1 MAVINLFR
9 RHFCAEHGTSGA
21 TTPVNLVVMSGAMTK
36 TFGISQPVRR
46 REDRRLITGTGSF
59 TNDINV
65 PGQAHAIFLRSS
77 HGHGLIR
84 AIDAG
89 AARNAPGVLAVMTG
103 EDLRA
108 AGVGYIPYLPLGGF
122 TMNPPADT
130 PRPALA
136 QDRVRHVGEPIVMV
150 VAETVA
156 QATDA
161 CEKVLVEI
169 EPLPAVT
176 DVERAVAKGA
186 PSVWPAAPDNVALT
200 WRHGDRAAVEQA
212 FAQAAHVTR
221 LKLVNNRVLANPIE
235 PRCCIAS
242 YSPGD
247 ASFTLIAPSQGA
259 HFFHRVL
266 CDHVFRMPRE
276 KMKIRTFDVGG
287 AFGSKEQPYPEDIA
301 VLHAARVLGRPVK
314 WSGTRAEHFL
324 SDNHARD
331 AVIEAALALDAS
343 GKFLAIK
350 ATILDGI
357 GAYCSCHGAHIS
369 IRNTTNGLPLMY
381 DVPLLDVEIRLV
393 LTNTA
398 PIGPY
403 RGAGREQASYITE
416 RLVEQAAR
424 ELGINPLDLRRRNLI
439 ATKSIPYTS
448 ASGQTYDS
456 GDFKGLVDKALALA
470 DWTGFDDRARASAGN
485 GLVRGRGLSCFV
497 ECVGAYPFEGSDIR
511 FEPDGTVT
519 VVAATQSSGQGH
531 ETSFA
536 QLVSERLGVPFDKVR
551 LKEGDSTDL
560 PKGLASVG
568 SRSMIMAGSAIAVA
582 SDAVIEKGRSLASH
596 VLEVSRADLEFR
608 DGSFCVQGTDIA
620 IGLLDLAMRVRSL
633 RDLPSDCPT
642 ALDSTGEFTAPGL
655 HHPNGCHVCEVEID
669 PETGKVDVVAYCAVD
684 DVGTMI
690 NPLIVHGQI
699 HGGVAQGIGQVLLE
713 RIAYDDDG
721 QLITGSLMD
730 YGLPRA
736 ASLPALSV
744 DFHPTPSTKNPIGV
758 KGSGEAGVT
767 GSIPAVLNAVNDALL
782 RAGAST
788 VASTAIGLPVT
799 SEKIWR
805 CLRDAGIPKARKR
818 QH

>member
-1 MAVINLFR
+1 MSARDPKADIGWSSR
-9 RHFCAEHGTSGA
+9 G
-21 TTPVNLVVMSGAMTK
+21 VMTNK
-36 TFGISQPVRR
+36 FGISQPVRR
-46 REDRRLITGTGSF
+46 SEDRRFIAGMGSF
-59 TNDINV
+59 ADDINA

-84 AIDAG
+84 AIHTEKALSG
-89 AARNAPGVLAVMTG
+89 PGILAVITG

-122 TMNPPADT
+122 TMDPPADT

-136 QDRVRHVGEPIVMV
+136 QDRVRHVGEPIVLV

-156 QATDA
+156 QAIDA

-176 DVERAVAKGA
+176 DVERAIVQGA
-186 PSVWPAAPDNVALT
+186 ATVWPDAPNNVALT
-200 WRHGDRAAVEQA
+200 WRHGDRAAVESA
-212 FAQAAHVTR
+212 FTQAAHVTTV
-221 LKLVNNRVLANPIE
+221 KLVNNRVLANPIE
-235 PRCCIAS
+235 PRSCIGS
-242 YSPGD
+242 YEPNE
-247 ASFTLIAPSQGA
+247 ATFTLIAASQGA

-276 KMKIRTFDVGG
+276 KMQIRTFDVGG
-287 AFGSKEQPYPEDIA
+287 AFGCKEQPYPEDIA
-301 VLHAARVLGRPVK
+301 VLHAAKLLGRPVK

-343 GKFLAIK
+343 GRFLAIK

-357 GAYCSCHGAHIS
+357 GAYCSCHGGHIS

-381 DVPLLDVEIRLV
+381 DVPLLDVEISLV

-403 RGAGREQASYITE
+403 RGAGREQAAYITE

-424 ELGINPLDLRRRNLI
+424 ELGMDSVDLRRRNLVP
-439 ATKSIPYTS
+439 TKSIPYKS

-456 GDFKGLVDKALALA
+456 GDFEGLLDKTLTLA
-470 DWTGFDDRARASAGN
+470 DWSGFDDRARVSTEKGFI
-485 GLVRGRGLSCFV
+485 RGRGLSCFV
-497 ECVGAYPFEGSDIR
+497 ECVGAYPYEGVDIR
-511 FEPDGTVT
+511 FAPNGTV
-519 VVAATQSSGQGH
+519 VVVTATQSSGQGH

-551 LKEGDSTDL
+551 IKEGDSSDL

-568 SRSMIMAGSAIAVA
+568 SRSMIMAGSAIAIA
-582 SDAVIEKGRSLASH
+582 SDAVIEKGRALASH

-608 DGSFCVQGTDIA
+608 DGSFYVQGTDIA
-620 IGLLDLAMRVRSL
+620 ISLLDLAMRVRSL
-633 RDLPSDCPT
+633 RDLPADVPAT
-642 ALDSTGEFTAPGL
+642 LDSTGEFTAPGL

-669 PETGKVDVVAYCAVD
+669 PETGKVNVVAYCAVD
-684 DVGTMI
+684 DVGTVI
-690 NPLIVHGQI
+690 NPLIVHGQV

-713 RIAYDDDG
+713 RIVYDDDG

-736 ASLPALSV
+736 ANLPTLSV

-758 KGSGEAGVT
+758 KGSGEVGVT
-767 GSIPAVLNAVNDALL
+767 GSIPAVLNAVNDALA
-782 RAGAST
+782 RVGAS
-788 VASTAIGLPVT
+788 AEISMPVT
-799 SEKIWR
+799 SEKVWR
-805 CLRDAGIPKARKR
+805 YLRDVSVPKVKR
-818 QH
+818 RRAPKQTSL

>member
-1 MAVINLFR
+1 
-9 RHFCAEHGTSGA
+9 
-21 TTPVNLVVMSGAMTK
+21 MTH

-46 REDRRLITGTGSF
+46 HEDGRLVTGKGSF
-59 TNDINV
+59 ADDVNV
-65 PGQAHAIFLRSS
+65 PGQARAVFLRSS

-89 AARNAPGVLAVMTG
+89 AARNAPGVLALITG

-122 TMNPPADT
+122 TMDPPTDT

-136 QDRVRHVGEPIVMV
+136 QDRVRHVGEPIVVV

-156 QATDA
+156 QAIDA
-161 CEKVLVEI
+161 CEKVWVEI

-176 DVERAVAKGA
+176 DVERAVADGA
-186 PSVWPAAPDNVALT
+186 PAVWPDAPNNMALT
-200 WRHGDRAAVEQA
+200 WRYGDCAAVDKA
-212 FAQAAHVTR
+212 FAKAAHVTK
-221 LKLVNNRVLANPIE
+221 LKLVNNRVIANPIE
-235 PRCCIAS
+235 PRSCIGS
-242 YSPGD
+242 YNPDD

-266 CDHVFRMPRE
+266 CEHVFNMPRD
-276 KMKIRTFDVGG
+276 KMRIRTSDVGG
-287 AFGSKEQPYPEDIA
+287 AFGCKEQPYPEDIA
-301 VLHAARVLGRPVK
+301 VLHAAKMLGRPVK

-331 AVIEAALALDAS
+331 AVIEAALALDNS
-343 GKFLAIK
+343 GRFLAIR
-350 ATILDGI
+350 ATLLDGI

-381 DVPLLDVEIRLV
+381 DVPLIDVEISLV

-416 RLVEQAAR
+416 RLVDQAAR
-424 ELGINPLDLRRRNLI
+424 ELGIDPVDLRRRNLI
-439 ATKSIPYTS
+439 ATKAIPYKS
-448 ASGQTYDS
+448 AAGQTYDS
-456 GDFKGLVDKALALA
+456 GDFEGLLDKTLALA
-470 DWTGFDDRARASAGN
+470 DWDGFDDRARVSAAN
-485 GLVRGRGLSCFV
+485 GRIRGRGLSCFV
-497 ECVGAYPFEGSDIR
+497 ECVGAYPFEGADIR
-511 FEPDGTVT
+511 FEADGSVT
-519 VVAATQSSGQGH
+519 VVTATQSSGQGH

-536 QLVSERLGVPFDKVR
+536 QLAAERLGIPFDRVR
-551 LKEGDSTDL
+551 IKENDSSDL

-568 SRSMIMAGSAIAVA
+568 SRSMIMAGSAIAIA
-582 SDAVIEKGRSLASH
+582 GAAGIAQGRSLASH
-596 VLEVSRADLEFR
+596 VLEVSKADLEFR
-608 DGSFCVQGTDIA
+608 DGSFCVRGTDIS
-620 IGLLDLAMRVRSL
+620 IGLLDLAVRVRSL
-633 RDLPSDCPT
+633 RNLPPEIPT
-642 ALDSTGEFTAPGL
+642 TLDSTGEFTAPGL
-655 HHPNGCHVCEVEID
+655 HHPNGSHVCEVEID
-669 PETGKVDVVAYCAVD
+669 PQTGKVDVVAYCAVD
-684 DVGTMI
+684 DVGTII

-736 ASLPALSV
+736 ADLPALNV

-758 KGSGEAGVT
+758 KGSGECGVT
-767 GSIPAVLNAVNDALL
+767 GSIPAVLNAVNDALA
-782 RAGAST
+782 RAGGA
-788 VASTAIGLPVT
+788 TAISLPVT
-799 SEKIWR
+799 AEKIWR
-805 CLRDAGIPKARKR
+805 SLRDMKVPKGTRRTSAARR
-818 QH
+818 TNAPSLLF

>member
-1 MAVINLFR
+1 
-9 RHFCAEHGTSGA
+9 
-21 TTPVNLVVMSGAMTK
+21 
-36 TFGISQPVRR
+36 VRR
-46 REDRRLITGTGSF
+46 REDGRLLTGKGSF
-59 TNDINV
+59 ADDVNV
-65 PGQAHAIFLRSS
+65 SGQARAVFLRSS

-89 AARNAPGVLAVMTG
+89 EARNAPGVLAVITG
-103 EDLRA
+103 DDLRA

-122 TMNPPADT
+122 TMDPPTDT

-161 CEKVLVEI
+161 CEKVRVEI

-176 DVERAVAKGA
+176 NVERAVKEGA
-186 PSVWPAAPDNVALT
+186 PTVWPDAPNNTALT
-200 WRHGDRAAVEQA
+200 WRYGDRAAAEKA
-212 FAQAAHVTR
+212 FAQAAHVTKV
-221 LKLVNNRVLANPIE
+221 KLVNNRVIANPIE
-235 PRCCIAS
+235 PRSCIGS
-242 YSPGD
+242 YNPRD

-266 CDHVFRMPRE
+266 CEHVFNMPRA
-276 KMKIRTFDVGG
+276 KMRIRTSDVGG
-287 AFGSKEQPYPEDIA
+287 AFGCKEQPYPEDIA
-301 VLHAARVLGRPVK
+301 VLHAARLLGRPVK

-331 AVIEAALALDAS
+331 AVIGAALALDAS
-343 GKFLAIK
+343 GKFLAIR
-350 ATILDGI
+350 ATLLDGI

-424 ELGINPLDLRRRNLI
+424 ELRIDPVDLRRRNLI
-439 ATKSIPYTS
+439 PTKAIPYKS

-456 GDFKGLVDKALALA
+456 GDFEGLLDKTLALA
-470 DWTGFDDRARASAGN
+470 DWNGFDDRARASAER
-485 GLVRGRGLSCFV
+485 GLIRGRGLSCFV
-497 ECVGAYPFEGSDIR
+497 ECVGAYPFEGADIR
-511 FEPDGTVT
+511 FAADGSVIVVT
-519 VVAATQSSGQGH
+519 ATQSSGQGH

-536 QLVSERLGVPFDKVR
+536 QLAAERLGIPFDKVR
-551 LKEGDSTDL
+551 IKENDSSDL

-568 SRSMIMAGSAIAVA
+568 SRSMIMAGSAIAIA
-582 SDAVIEKGRSLASH
+582 GDAVIEKGRSLASH
-596 VLEVSRADLEFR
+596 VLEVSKADLEFR
-608 DGSFCVQGTDIA
+608 DGSFRVRGTDIS
-620 IGLLDLAMRVRSL
+620 IGLLDLAARVRSL
-633 RDLPSDCPT
+633 RDLPPNLPVS
-642 ALDSTGEFTAPGL
+642 LDSTGEYSAPGL
-655 HHPNGCHVCEVEID
+655 HHPNGSHVCEVEID

-684 DVGTMI
+684 DVGTII

-713 RIAYDDDG
+713 RISYDNDG

-736 ASLPALSV
+736 ADLPALNV

-758 KGSGEAGVT
+758 KGTGECGVT
-767 GSIPAVLNAVNDALL
+767 GSIPAVLNAVNDALA
-782 RAGAST
+782 RAGASGT
-788 VASTAIGLPVT
+788 IGLPVT
-799 SEKIWR
+799 PEKVWR
-805 CLRDAGIPKARKR
+805 CLRDVKGPKAKR
-818 QH
+818 RTPKRPIA

>member
-1 MAVINLFR
+1 
-9 RHFCAEHGTSGA
+9 
-21 TTPVNLVVMSGAMTK
+21 MTNK
-36 TFGISQPVRR
+36 FGISQPVRR
-46 REDRRLITGTGSF
+46 REDGRLVTGLGSF
-59 TNDINV
+59 TDDNNV
-65 PGQAHAIFLRSS
+65 PGQAHAVFLRSS

-84 AIDAG
+84 AVDIG
-89 AARNAPGVLAVMTG
+89 AALNAPGVLAVITG
-103 EDLRA
+103 EDLRE

-122 TMNPPADT
+122 TMDPPADT

-136 QDRVRHVGEPIVMV
+136 QDRVRHVGEPVAMV
-150 VAETVA
+150 VAETLP
-156 QATDA
+156 QAADA

-169 EPLPAVT
+169 DPLPAVT
-176 DVERAVAKGA
+176 DVERAVAEGA
-186 PSVWPAAPDNVALT
+186 STVWPNAPNNVALT
-200 WRHGDRAAVEQA
+200 WRYGDRAAVESA
-212 FAQAAHVTR
+212 FTRAAHVTK
-221 LKLVNNRVLANPIE
+221 LKLVNNRVIANPIE

-242 YSPGD
+242 YNPADG
-247 ASFTLIAPSQGA
+247 SFTLLAPSQGA

-266 CDHVFRMPRE
+266 CDHVFRMPRD

-301 VLHAARVLGRPVK
+301 VLHAARLLGRPVK
-314 WSGTRAEHFL
+314 WSGTRTEHFL

-343 GKFLAIK
+343 GKFRAIK

-381 DVPLLDVEIRLV
+381 DVPLLDVEISLV

-403 RGAGREQASYITE
+403 RGAGREQAAYITE

-424 ELGINPLDLRRRNLI
+424 ELGFDPVDLRRQNLI
-439 ATKSIPYTS
+439 PTKSIPYKS

-456 GDFKGLVDKALALA
+456 GDFEGLLDKVLTLA
-470 DWTGFDDRARASAGN
+470 DWIGFGNRARASAEN

-497 ECVGAYPFEGSDIR
+497 ECVGAYPYEGVDIR
-511 FEPDGTVT
+511 FEPNGTVT

-536 QLVSERLGVPFDKVR
+536 QLVSERLGIPFDKVR
-551 LKEGDSTDL
+551 IKEGDSSDL

-596 VLEVSRADLEFR
+596 VLEVSKADLEFR
-608 DGSFCVQGTDIA
+608 DGSFYVPGTDIS
-620 IGLLDLAMRVRSL
+620 IGLLELAMRARSL
-633 RDLPSDCPT
+633 RDLPPDLSAT
-642 ALDSTGEFTAPGL
+642 LDSTGEFTAPGL

-669 PETGKVDVVAYCAVD
+669 PETGKVSVVAYCAVD
-684 DVGTMI
+684 DVGTVI
-690 NPLIVHGQI
+690 NPLIVHGQV
-699 HGGVAQGIGQVLLE
+699 HGGVAQGIGQALLE

-736 ASLPALSV
+736 ANLPAFTV

-758 KGSGEAGVT
+758 KGSGEVGVT
-767 GSIPAVLNAVNDALL
+767 GSIPAVLNAVNDALA
-782 RAGAST
+782 RAG
-788 VASTAIGLPVT
+788 VSTAIGMPVT
-799 SEKIWR
+799 PEKIWR
-805 CLRDAGIPKARKR
+805 CLREVGAPKARR
-818 QH
+818 RAPTLSAPA

>member
-1 MAVINLFR
+1 
-9 RHFCAEHGTSGA
+9 
-21 TTPVNLVVMSGAMTK
+21 
-36 TFGISQPVRR
+36 VRR
-46 REDRRLITGTGSF
+46 REDARLITGRGSF
-59 TNDINV
+59 ADDVNE
-65 PGQAHAIFLRSS
+65 PGQARAAFLRSS

-84 AIDAG
+84 GIDAG
-89 AARNAPGVLAVMTG
+89 AARNAPGVLAVITG

-108 AGVGYIPYLPLGGF
+108 AGVGYIPYLALGGF
-122 TMNPPADT
+122 TMDPPTET

-136 QDRVRHVGEPIVMV
+136 QDRVRHVGEPVVMV
-150 VAETVA
+150 VAETLA
-156 QATDA
+156 QAMDA
-161 CEKVLVEI
+161 CEKVRVEI
-169 EPLPAVT
+169 EPLPAGT
-176 DVERAVAKGA
+176 DVERAVADGA
-186 PSVWPAAPDNVALT
+186 PVLWPGAANNMAST
-200 WRHGDRAAVEQA
+200 WRYGDRAAVEKA
-212 FAQAAHVTR
+212 FAHAAHVTKV
-221 LKLVNNRVLANPIE
+221 KLVNNRVLANPIE
-235 PRCCIAS
+235 PRSCIGS
-242 YSPGD
+242 YDPRD

-266 CDHVFRMPRE
+266 CEHVLKMPRD
-276 KMKIRTFDVGG
+276 KMRIRTSDVGG
-287 AFGSKEQPYPEDIA
+287 AFGCKEQPYPEDIA

-331 AVIEAALALDAS
+331 AVIEAALALDAG

-350 ATILDGI
+350 ATLLDGI

-381 DVPLLDVEIRLV
+381 DVPLLDVEISLV

-424 ELGINPLDLRRRNLI
+424 ELGIDPVDLRRRNLI
-439 ATKSIPYTS
+439 PTKAIPYKS

-456 GDFKGLVDKALALA
+456 GDFEGLLEKTLALS
-470 DWTGFDDRARASAGN
+470 DWDGFDERARASAKK

-497 ECVGAYPFEGSDIR
+497 ECVGAYPFEGADIR
-511 FEPDGTVT
+511 FEADGSVT
-519 VVAATQSSGQGH
+519 VVTATQSSGQGH

-536 QLVSERLGVPFDKVR
+536 QLAAERLGVPFENVR
-551 LKEGDSTDL
+551 IKENDSSDL

-568 SRSMIMAGSAIAVA
+568 SRSMIMAGSAIAIA
-582 SDAVIEKGRSLASH
+582 GDAVIEKGRALASH
-596 VLEVSRADLEFR
+596 VLEVSKADLEFR
-608 DGSFCVQGTDIA
+608 DGSFCVRGTDIS

-633 RDLPSDCPT
+633 RDLPPDLPST
-642 ALDSTGEFTAPGL
+642 LDSTGEYSAPGL
-655 HHPNGCHVCEVEID
+655 HHPNGSHVCEVEID
-669 PETGKVDVVAYCAVD
+669 PQTGKVDVAAYCAVD
-684 DVGTMI
+684 DVGTII

-713 RIAYDDDG
+713 RIAYDNDG

-736 ASLPALSV
+736 DNLPALNV

-758 KGSGEAGVT
+758 KGTGECGVT
-767 GSIPAVLNAVNDALL
+767 GSIPAVLNAVNDALA

-788 VASTAIGLPVT
+788 ALGLPVT
-799 SEKIWR
+799 PEKIWR
-805 CLRDAGIPKARKR
+805 SLRDVNPPKARR
-818 QH
+818 WR

>member
-1 MAVINLFR
+1 
-9 RHFCAEHGTSGA
+9 
-21 TTPVNLVVMSGAMTK
+21 MTNK
-36 TFGISQPVRR
+36 FGISQPVRR
-46 REDRRLITGTGSF
+46 SEDGRLITGKGSF
-59 TNDINV
+59 ADDVNA
-65 PGQAHAIFLRSS
+65 PGQAHAVFLRSNL
-77 HGHGLIR
+77 GHGLIR

-89 AARNAPGVLAVMTG
+89 KALTAPGVLAVITG

-122 TMNPPADT
+122 TMDPPVDT

-136 QDRVRHVGEPIVMV
+136 QDRVRHVGEPIALV
-150 VAETVA
+150 VADA
-156 QATDA
+156 ATRAIDA
-161 CEKVLVEI
+161 CEKIQVEV

-176 DVERAVAKGA
+176 DVERAIAAGA
-186 PSVWPAAPDNVALT
+186 TAVWPDAPNNVALT
-200 WRHGDRAAVEQA
+200 WRYGDRPAVEQA
-212 FAQAAHVTR
+212 FAQAAHVTTV
-221 LKLVNNRVLANPIE
+221 KLVNNRVLANPIE
-235 PRCCIAS
+235 PRSCIGS
-242 YSPGD
+242 YNPD
-247 ASFTLIAPSQGA
+247 EERFTLIAASQGA

-266 CDHVFRMPRE
+266 CEHVFRMPRE
-276 KMKIRTFDVGG
+276 KMLIRTFDVGG
-287 AFGSKEQPYPEDIA
+287 AFGCKEQPYPEDIA
-301 VLHAARVLGRPVK
+301 VLHAAKLLGRPVK
-314 WSGTRAEHFL
+314 WSGTRTEHFL

-331 AVIEAALALDAS
+331 AVIEAALALDES

-350 ATILDGI
+350 TKILDGI

-381 DVPLLDVEIRLV
+381 DVPLLDVEISLV

-403 RGAGREQASYITE
+403 RGAGREQASFITE

-424 ELGINPLDLRRRNLI
+424 ELGKDAVDLRRRNLI
-439 ATKSIPYTS
+439 PTKSIPYKS

-456 GDFKGLVDKALALA
+456 GDFEGLLNKILALA
-470 DWTGFDDRARASAGN
+470 DWTGFEERARASAETGFI
-485 GLVRGRGLSCFV
+485 RGRGLSCFV
-497 ECVGAYPFEGSDIR
+497 ECVGAYPFEGADIR
-511 FEPDGTVT
+511 FEPNGTVL

-536 QLVSERLGVPFDKVR
+536 QLVSDRLGVPFDKVR
-551 LKEGDSTDL
+551 IKEGDSADL

-568 SRSMIMAGSAIAVA
+568 SRSMIMAGSAMAIA
-582 SDAVIEKGRSLASH
+582 SDAVIEKGKSLASH
-596 VLEVSRADLEFR
+596 VLEVSKADLEFR
-608 DGSFCVQGTDIA
+608 NGSFYVQGTDIS
-620 IGLLDLAMRVRSL
+620 ISLLDLAMRARTLSQ
-633 RDLPSDCPT
+633 LPADVPT
-642 ALDSTGEFTAPGL
+642 TLDSTGEFTAPGL

-690 NPLIVHGQI
+690 NPLIVHGQV

-736 ASLPALSV
+736 ADLPTLNV

-758 KGSGEAGVT
+758 KGSGEVGVT
-767 GSIPAVLNAVNDALL
+767 GSIPAVLNAVNDALA
-782 RAGAST
+782 RAGALT
-788 VASTAIGLPVT
+788 GIAMPVT
-799 SEKIWR
+799 SEKVWR
-805 CLRDAGIPKARKR
+805 CLRDARSPKPKRRPAPAANRAGASSARF
-818 QH
+818 

>member
-1 MAVINLFR
+1 
-9 RHFCAEHGTSGA
+9 
-21 TTPVNLVVMSGAMTK
+21 MTNK
-36 TFGISQPVRR
+36 FGISQPVRR
-46 REDRRLITGTGSF
+46 REDGRLLTGKGSF
-59 TNDINV
+59 ADDINV
-65 PGQAHAIFLRSS
+65 PGQARAVFLRSS

-84 AIDAG
+84 AIHAG
-89 AARNAPGVLAVMTG
+89 EARNAPGVLAVMTG

-108 AGVGYIPYLPLGGF
+108 ASVGYIPYLPLGGF
-122 TMNPPADT
+122 TMDAPVDT

-136 QDRVRHVGEPIVMV
+136 QGRVRHVGEPVVMV
-150 VAETVA
+150 VAETVT

-161 CEKVLVEI
+161 CEKVRLEI
-169 EPLPAVT
+169 DPLPAVT
-176 DVERAVAKGA
+176 DVERAVTQGA
-186 PSVWPAAPDNVALT
+186 PALWPDAPDNMASI
-200 WRHGDRAAVEQA
+200 WRYGDRAAVEQA
-212 FAQAAHVTR
+212 FAQAAHVTKV
-221 LKLVNNRVLANPIE
+221 KLVNNRVIANPIE
-235 PRCCIAS
+235 PRSCIGS
-242 YSPGD
+242 YNPGD

-266 CDHVFRMPRE
+266 CEHVFRMPRD
-276 KMKIRTFDVGG
+276 KMRIRTSDVGG
-287 AFGSKEQPYPEDIA
+287 AFGCKEQPYPEDIA
-301 VLHAARVLGRPVK
+301 VLHAARALGRPVK

-343 GKFLAIK
+343 GRFLAIQ
-350 ATILDGI
+350 ATLLDGI

-416 RLVEQAAR
+416 HLVDQAAR
-424 ELGINPLDLRRRNLI
+424 ELGIDPVDLRRRNLI
-439 ATKSIPYTS
+439 PTKSIPYKS

-456 GDFKGLVDKALALA
+456 GDFEGLLDKTLALA
-470 DWTGFDDRARASAGN
+470 DWNGFDARARASTER
-485 GLVRGRGLSCFV
+485 GLIRGRGLSCFV
-497 ECVGAYPFEGSDIR
+497 ECVGAYPFEGADIR
-511 FEPDGTVT
+511 FDPDGSVT
-519 VVAATQSSGQGH
+519 VVTATQSSGQGH

-551 LKEGDSTDL
+551 IKENDSSDL

-568 SRSMIMAGSAIAVA
+568 SRSMIMAGSAIAIA
-582 SDAVIEKGRSLASH
+582 GDAVIEKGRSLASH
-596 VLEVSRADLEFR
+596 VLEVSKADLEFR
-608 DGSFCVQGTDIA
+608 EGSFCVRGTDIA

-633 RDLPSDCPT
+633 RDPPPDLPVT
-642 ALDSTGEFTAPGL
+642 LDSTGEYTAPGL
-655 HHPNGCHVCEVEID
+655 HHPNGSHVCEVEID

-684 DVGTMI
+684 DVGTII

-736 ASLPALSV
+736 DNLPALSV

-758 KGSGEAGVT
+758 KGTGECGVT
-767 GSIPAVLNAVNDALL
+767 GSIPAVLNAVNDALA

-788 VASTAIGLPVT
+788 SMGLPVT
-799 SEKIWR
+799 PEKIWH
-805 CLRDAGIPKARKR
+805 CLREVTAQKAKRRAPAPKRTDTP
-818 QH
+818 

>member
-1 MAVINLFR
+1 
-9 RHFCAEHGTSGA
+9 
-21 TTPVNLVVMSGAMTK
+21 MTNK
-36 TFGISQPVRR
+36 FGISQPVRR
-46 REDRRLITGTGSF
+46 REDGRLLTGKGSF
-59 TNDINV
+59 ADDINV
-65 PGQAHAIFLRSS
+65 PGQARAVFLRSS

-84 AIDAG
+84 AIHAG
-89 AARNAPGVLAVMTG
+89 EARNAPGVLAVMTG

-108 AGVGYIPYLPLGGF
+108 ASVGYIPYLPLGGF
-122 TMNPPADT
+122 TMDAPVDT

-136 QDRVRHVGEPIVMV
+136 QGRVRHVGEPVVMV
-150 VAETVA
+150 VAETVT

-161 CEKVLVEI
+161 CEKVRLEI
-169 EPLPAVT
+169 DPLPAVT
-176 DVERAVAKGA
+176 DIERAVTQGA
-186 PSVWPAAPDNVALT
+186 PALWPDAPNNMASI
-200 WRHGDRAAVEQA
+200 WRYGDRAAVEQA
-212 FAQAAHVTR
+212 FAQAAHVTKV
-221 LKLVNNRVLANPIE
+221 KLVNNRIIANPIE
-235 PRCCIAS
+235 PRSCIGS
-242 YSPGD
+242 YNPGD

-266 CDHVFRMPRE
+266 CEHVFRMPRD
-276 KMKIRTFDVGG
+276 KMRIRTSDVGG
-287 AFGSKEQPYPEDIA
+287 AFGCKEQPYPEDIA
-301 VLHAARVLGRPVK
+301 VLHAARALGRPVK

-331 AVIEAALALDAS
+331 AVIEAALALDAN
-343 GKFLAIK
+343 GRFLAIQ
-350 ATILDGI
+350 ATLLDGI

-416 RLVEQAAR
+416 RLVDQAAR
-424 ELGINPLDLRRRNLI
+424 ELGIDPVDLRRRNLVP
-439 ATKSIPYTS
+439 TKSIPYKS

-456 GDFKGLVDKALALA
+456 GDFEGLLDKTLALA
-470 DWTGFDDRARASAGN
+470 DWNGFDARARASTER
-485 GLVRGRGLSCFV
+485 GLIRGRGLSCFV
-497 ECVGAYPFEGSDIR
+497 ECVGAYPFEGADIR
-511 FEPDGTVT
+511 FEPDGSVT
-519 VVAATQSSGQGH
+519 VVTATQSSGQGH

-551 LKEGDSTDL
+551 IKENDSSDL

-568 SRSMIMAGSAIAVA
+568 SRSMIMAGSAIAIA
-582 SDAVIEKGRSLASH
+582 GDAVIEKGRSLASH
-596 VLEVSRADLEFR
+596 VLEVSKADLEFR
-608 DGSFCVQGTDIA
+608 DGSFRVRGTDIS
-620 IGLLDLAMRVRSL
+620 ITLLELAMRVRSL
-633 RDLPSDCPT
+633 RDLPPDLPT
-642 ALDSTGEFTAPGL
+642 TLDSTGEFTAPGL
-655 HHPNGCHVCEVEID
+655 HHPNGSHVCEVEID
-669 PETGKVDVVAYCAVD
+669 PETGTVNVVAYCAVD
-684 DVGTMI
+684 DVGTII

-736 ASLPALSV
+736 DNLPALSV

-758 KGSGEAGVT
+758 KGTGECGVT
-767 GSIPAVLNAVNDALL
+767 GSIPAVLNAVNDALA

-788 VASTAIGLPVT
+788 SVGLPVT
-799 SEKIWR
+799 PEKIWR
-805 CLRDAGIPKARKR
+805 CLRDVRVPKRKR
-818 QH
+818 RRASTHAATAECE

>member
-1 MAVINLFR
+1 
-9 RHFCAEHGTSGA
+9 
-21 TTPVNLVVMSGAMTK
+21 MTHR
-36 TFGISQPVRR
+36 FGISQPVRR
-46 REDRRLITGTGSF
+46 REDARLITGRGSF
-59 TNDINV
+59 ADDVNV
-65 PGQAHAIFLRSS
+65 PGQARAAFLRSS

-84 AIDAG
+84 GIDAG
-89 AARNAPGVLAVMTG
+89 AARNAPGALAVMTG

-122 TMNPPADT
+122 TMDAPVET

-136 QDRVRHVGEPIVMV
+136 QDKVRHVGEPIVMV
-150 VAETVA
+150 VAETLA
-156 QATDA
+156 QAMDA
-161 CEKVLVEI
+161 CEKVRVEI

-176 DVERAVAKGA
+176 DVERAVADGA
-186 PSVWPAAPDNVALT
+186 PAVWPAAPNNMAST
-200 WRHGDRAAVEQA
+200 WRYGDRAAVEKA
-212 FAQAAHVTR
+212 FTQAAHVTKV
-221 LKLVNNRVLANPIE
+221 KLVNNRVIANPIE
-235 PRCCIAS
+235 PRSCIGS
-242 YSPGD
+242 YNPDD

-266 CDHVFRMPRE
+266 CEHVFNMPRD
-276 KMKIRTFDVGG
+276 KMRIRTSDVGG
-287 AFGSKEQPYPEDIA
+287 AFGCKEQPYPEDIA

-350 ATILDGI
+350 ATLLDGI

-416 RLVEQAAR
+416 RLVDQAAR
-424 ELGINPLDLRRRNLI
+424 ELGIDPVDLRRRNLI
-439 ATKSIPYTS
+439 PAASIPYTS
-448 ASGQTYDS
+448 ASAQTYDS
-456 GDFKGLVDKALALA
+456 GDFEGLLNKTLALA
-470 DWTGFDDRARASAGN
+470 DWDGFDDRARASAAN

-497 ECVGAYPFEGSDIR
+497 ECVGAYPFEGADIR
-511 FEPDGTVT
+511 FEADGTVT
-519 VVAATQSSGQGH
+519 VVTATQSSGQGH

-536 QLVSERLGVPFDKVR
+536 QLAAERLGVPFDKVR
-551 LKEGDSTDL
+551 IKENDSSDL

-568 SRSMIMAGSAIAVA
+568 SRSMIMAGSAIAIA
-582 SDAVIEKGRSLASH
+582 GDAVIEKGRALASH
-596 VLEVSRADLEFR
+596 VLEVSKADLEFR
-608 DGSFCVQGTDIA
+608 DGSFCVRGTDIS

-633 RDLPSDCPT
+633 RNLPPDLPAT
-642 ALDSTGEFTAPGL
+642 LDSTGEFTAPGL
-655 HHPNGCHVCEVEID
+655 HHPNGSHVCEVEID

-684 DVGTMI
+684 DVGTII

-736 ASLPALSV
+736 DNLPALNV

-758 KGSGEAGVT
+758 KGTGECGVT
-767 GSIPAVLNAVNDALL
+767 GSIPAVLNAVNDALA
-782 RAGAST
+782 RAG
-788 VASTAIGLPVT
+788 VATAIGLPVT
-799 SEKIWR
+799 PEKIWR
-805 CLRDAGIPKARKR
+805 SLRDVKVAKAKR
-818 QH
+818 RGATV

>member
-1 MAVINLFR
+1 
-9 RHFCAEHGTSGA
+9 
-21 TTPVNLVVMSGAMTK
+21 MTHR
-36 TFGISQPVRR
+36 FGISQPVRR
-46 REDRRLITGTGSF
+46 REDARLITGRGSF
-59 TNDINV
+59 ADDVNV
-65 PGQAHAIFLRSS
+65 PGQARAAFLRSS

-84 AIDAG
+84 GIDAG
-89 AARNAPGVLAVMTG
+89 AARNAPGALAVMTG

-122 TMNPPADT
+122 TMDAPVET

-136 QDRVRHVGEPIVMV
+136 QDKVRHVGEPIVMV
-150 VAETVA
+150 VAETLA
-156 QATDA
+156 QAMDA
-161 CEKVLVEI
+161 CEKVRVEI

-176 DVERAVAKGA
+176 DVERAVADGA
-186 PSVWPAAPDNVALT
+186 PAVWPAAPNNMAST
-200 WRHGDRAAVEQA
+200 WRYGDRAAVEKA
-212 FAQAAHVTR
+212 FIQAAHVTKV
-221 LKLVNNRVLANPIE
+221 KLVNNRVIANPIE
-235 PRCCIAS
+235 PRSCIGS
-242 YSPGD
+242 YNPDD
-247 ASFTLIAPSQGA
+247 ASFALIAPSQGA

-266 CDHVFRMPRE
+266 CEHVFNMPRD
-276 KMKIRTFDVGG
+276 KMRIRTSDVGG
-287 AFGSKEQPYPEDIA
+287 AFGCKEQPYPEDIA

-350 ATILDGI
+350 ATLLDGI

-381 DVPLLDVEIRLV
+381 DVPLIDVEISLV

-416 RLVEQAAR
+416 RLVDQAAR
-424 ELGINPLDLRRRNLI
+424 ELGIDPVDLRRRNLI
-439 ATKSIPYTS
+439 PAASIPYTS
-448 ASGQTYDS
+448 ASAQTYDS
-456 GDFKGLVDKALALA
+456 GDFEGLLNKTLALA
-470 DWTGFDDRARASAGN
+470 DWDGFDGRARASAAN
-485 GLVRGRGLSCFV
+485 GRIRGRGLSCFV
-497 ECVGAYPFEGSDIR
+497 ECVGAYPFEGADIR
-511 FEPDGTVT
+511 FEADGTVT
-519 VVAATQSSGQGH
+519 VVTATQSSGQGH

-536 QLVSERLGVPFDKVR
+536 QLAAERLGVPFDKVR
-551 LKEGDSTDL
+551 IKENDSSDL

-568 SRSMIMAGSAIAVA
+568 SRSMIMAGSAIAIA
-582 SDAVIEKGRSLASH
+582 GDAVIEKGRALASH
-596 VLEVSRADLEFR
+596 VLEVSKADLEFR
-608 DGSFCVQGTDIA
+608 DGSFCVRGTDIS

-633 RDLPSDCPT
+633 RNLPPDLPAT
-642 ALDSTGEFTAPGL
+642 LDSTGEFTAPGL
-655 HHPNGCHVCEVEID
+655 HHPNGSHVCEVEID

-684 DVGTMI
+684 DVGTII

-736 ASLPALSV
+736 DNLPALNV

-758 KGSGEAGVT
+758 KGTGECGVT
-767 GSIPAVLNAVNDALL
+767 GSIPAVLNAVNDALA
-782 RAGAST
+782 RAG
-788 VASTAIGLPVT
+788 VATAIGLPVT
-799 SEKIWR
+799 PEKIWR
-805 CLRDAGIPKARKR
+805 SLRDVKVAKAKR
-818 QH
+818 RGATV